1 MSNIWL
7 QTNIKSKMVAL
18 TIFPTLDTEST
29 QKKSLDVQKIIVRCL
44 LSKGEFSKGFPYSAP
59 ATKGSRKQNGGN
71 DMSAA
76 EQLFKPVKH
85 PN

>member
-1 MSNIWL
+1 
-7 QTNIKSKMVAL
+7 MVAL
-18 TIFPTLDTEST
+18 TVLPTLDTEST
-29 QKKSLDVQKIIVRCL
+29 QKKSLDILDMQKKIMRCL
-44 LSKGEFSKGFPYSAP
+44 ISKGDFSKGFPYSAP

>member
-7 QTNIKSKMVAL
+7 KANIKMVAL
-18 TIFPTLDTEST
+18 TVLPTLDTEST
-29 QKKSLDVQKIIVRCL
+29 QKKSLDMQKKIVRCL

-59 ATKGSRKQNGGN
+59 ATKGSRKQNGGI

>member
-7 QTNIKSKMVAL
+7 KTNIKSKMVAL

-76 EQLFKPVKH
+76 EQLFKHVKH

>member
-7 QTNIKSKMVAL
+7 KANIKMVAL
-18 TIFPTLDTEST
+18 TVLPTLDTEST

>member
-7 QTNIKSKMVAL
+7 KTNIKSKMVAL

>member
-7 QTNIKSKMVAL
+7 KAKIKMVAL
-18 TIFPTLDTEST
+18 TVLPTLDTEST

>member
-7 QTNIKSKMVAL
+7 KANIKMVAL
-18 TIFPTLDTEST
+18 TVLPTLDTEST
-29 QKKSLDVQKIIVRCL
+29 QKKSLDMQKKIVRCL
-44 LSKGEFSKGFPYSAP
+44 LSKGDFSKGFPYSAP